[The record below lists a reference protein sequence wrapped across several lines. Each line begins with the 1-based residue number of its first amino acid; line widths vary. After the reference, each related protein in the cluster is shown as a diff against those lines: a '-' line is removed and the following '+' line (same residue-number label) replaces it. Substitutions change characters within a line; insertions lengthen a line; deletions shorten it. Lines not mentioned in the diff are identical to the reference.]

1 MTIHKIKAA
10 ALKNFAENGYDGG
23 SLAQIAEEVGI
34 KKQSIYTYF
43 KSKDMLFQTLYQDVL
58 EQELAFMR
66 DFMAT
71 HDDILQHK
79 LFALLRAWEQRFQ
92 EQVATKF
99 FIRTSFFAPQH
110 LEAGTAEQV
119 NVYLDTLEQLF
130 SVYFAEHQLAVC
142 SEDAAIAYLALLDS
156 LCVEMLYGNNERFE
170 RRLQAGWLV
179 FWNGISQQEVSS

>member
-1 MTIHKIKAA
+1 MTLQKIKAA
-10 ALKNFAENGYDGG
+10 ALKNFAENGYDGS

-66 DFMAT
+66 DFLAT
-71 HDDILQHK
+71 HDDVLQRK

-110 LEAGTAEQV
+110 LEAVITKHV
-119 NVYLDTLEQLF
+119 YVYLDALEQLF
-130 SVYFAEHQLAVC
+130 SAYFAKHPLAVRA
-142 SEDAAIAYLALLDS
+142 EDAAIAYLALLDS
-156 LCVEMLYGNNERFE
+156 LFVEMLYGGHARFE

-179 FWNGISQQEVSS
+179 FWNGVSQQEVSS